1 MQEKQLEELAGLQ
14 ADFLKTW
21 PVERLERMTLEEY
34 TNLNLDS
41 FTYCIEHQTRRLGSI
56 KGGSSLK
63 FIVYR
68 RKKESEVPPKA
79 TWKTD
84 GKYAWHGQLGATAQ
98 EAYGAVHA
106 EVLRLVRAGMAGEL
120 EAVERASLFGDAVK
134 WKLAALYNPE
144 AIFPVYKLKFA
155 NELLKFLHPVGARR
169 EAAGSLLEAQTQLR
183 RLKPADEPMQAFM
196 HSLFERHTNQAAER
210 FEGASRELMDAHPEL
225 DLLDPRMGAA
235 WLGRLSESDWLEAL
249 EIGGQ
254 LVERLGAQED
264 DPRVVFSLRDDGGKQ
279 RLAMLIG
286 SAHLFSVEVVAGVPA
301 LRFIFPKSQA
311 LPDEAKLDAWQPAD
325 KDRVM
330 AYVPMGSWKVVP
342 DCMDGVLAEAK
353 REWQRTE
360 ASPYRSGHRPFLR
373 DVFCEEDARQS
384 FAEWAAAPLGQKLVE
399 TYKRLL
405 AVRGIA
411 DEHYKWQAFAEF
423 KSNWDLNA
431 LDFSTMQPV
440 MKFGNLI
447 YQSANSFWKALWS
460 EPENARAYF
469 ARFLDED
476 LPIPQRLKA
485 AKEESAAIIQA
496 YNPKWTN
503 AGQDE
508 RTASMIWSALDLE
521 HHAPYK
527 HSFYSKYC
535 KLLGVK
541 EGKQFEKYVH
551 YRELL
556 QDFIAEWVAPD
567 SELLTA
573 HQRSLGEADVLADP
587 SHHLLAQNIWYKV
600 LDQVWE
606 GAKQEEQP
614 AEAASFL
621 ADSFLEAGQIQSILT
636 ALHRKK
642 NVILQGPPGTG
653 KTFIAKRLA
662 HEMMGER
669 APARIELVQFH
680 QSYSY
685 EDFIQGYR
693 PRASGGFE
701 LRDGVFHRFCGR
713 ARRDLARPYFFIIDE
728 INRGNLSKIF
738 GELMMLIEADKR
750 GEEVQLTYSAEGERF
765 SIPPNVHLIG
775 TMNTADRSLAMV
787 DYALRRRF
795 AFFDM
800 PPQFNEKFRAH
811 LVDRGFAPA
820 FVDDL
825 MERLKALNAEIG
837 GDSNLG
843 KGFEIGHSYFCGGLL
858 EGSDEHDWL
867 RAIIQNELKPQ
878 LEEFWFD
885 DLDKA
890 SKQVELLMKN

>member
-1 MQEKQLEELAGLQ
+1 MEELAALQ
-14 ADFLKTW
+14 AEFLETW

-34 TNLNLDS
+34 TNLNLNS
-41 FTYCIEHQTRRLGSI
+41 FTYWIEQRTRRLGSV

-63 FIVYR
+63 FMVYR
-68 RKKESEVPPKA
+68 RKKESDVPPKSS
-79 TWKTD
+79 WKTD
-84 GKYAWHGQLGATAQ
+84 VEYAWHGKLGATPQ
-98 EAYGAVHA
+98 EAFHVVHT
-106 EVLRLVRAGMAGEL
+106 EVLQLVRAGIADDL
-120 EAVERASLFGDAVK
+120 EAVERSSFFGDAVK
-134 WKLAALYNPE
+134 WKLAAIYNPE
-144 AIFPVYKLKFA
+144 VFFPVFKLKFA
-155 NELLKFLHPVGARR
+155 NELLALLQPMGAQPVKVA
-169 EAAGSLLEAQTQLR
+169 SLLEAQTQFR
-183 RLKPADEPMQAFM
+183 SLKPPELPMQAFM
-196 HSLFERHTNQAAER
+196 HELFERHANQASEV
-210 FEGASRELMDAHPEL
+210 FEGASRELIDAHPEL
-225 DLLDPRMGAA
+225 DLLDVRMGAV
-235 WLGRLSESDWLEAL
+235 WLAELSKSEWLEAL

-254 LVERLGAQED
+254 LADRLGAEPD
-264 DPRVVFSLRDDGGKQ
+264 DPRVVFSLRDDVGTQ
-279 RLAMLIG
+279 RLAVLVG
-286 SAHLFSVEVVAGVPA
+286 KSHLFSIGLVDGAPG
-301 LRFIFPKSQA
+301 LRFLYPA
-311 LPDEAKLDAWQPAD
+311 GRDLPEGGKLDAFQPAD
-325 KDRVM
+325 KTQVM
-330 AYVPMGSWKVVP
+330 VHMPSGAWSNVPGCLL
-342 DCMDGVLAEAK
+342 DVLAEAQK
-353 REWQRTE
+353 EWQRTE
-360 ASPYRSGHRPFLR
+360 ASPYRSAHRPFLR
-373 DVFCEEDARQS
+373 EVFCDEDARQS

-423 KSNWDLNA
+423 KLNWDLNA
-431 LDFSTMQPV
+431 LDFSTMQQV
-440 MKFGNLI
+440 MKFDNLI

-469 ARFLDED
+469 ARFLNED

-496 YNPKWTN
+496 YNPKWTD

-521 HHAPYK
+521 RHAPYK
-527 HSFYSKYC
+527 YSFYSKYC

-541 EGKQFEKYVH
+541 EGKRFEKYVH

-567 SELLTA
+567 SELLAA
-573 HQRSLGEADVLADP
+573 HQRSLGGADVLADP
-587 SHHLLAQNIWYKV
+587 RHHLLAQNIWYKV
-600 LDQVWE
+600 FDQVWE

-653 KTFIAKRLA
+653 KTFIAKRFA

-669 APARIELVQFH
+669 DPARIELVQFH

-693 PRASGGFE
+693 PRSKGGFE
-701 LRDGVFHRFCGR
+701 LRNGVFHRFCGR
-713 ARRDLARPYFFIIDE
+713 AREDLDRPYFFIIDE

-750 GEEVQLTYSAEGERF
+750 DEEVQLTYSAEGERF

-811 LVDRGFAPA
+811 LVDQGVAPA

-825 MERLKALNAEIG
+825 MERLKALNAEIS
-837 GDSNLG
+837 GDPNLG

-858 EGSDEHDWL
+858 EGSDAHDWF
-867 RAIIQNELKPQ
+867 RAIIQNEVAPQ
-878 LEEFWFD
+878 LREFWFD
-885 DLDKA
+885 DLNKA
-890 SKQVELLMKN
+890 ESQIERLTKTA